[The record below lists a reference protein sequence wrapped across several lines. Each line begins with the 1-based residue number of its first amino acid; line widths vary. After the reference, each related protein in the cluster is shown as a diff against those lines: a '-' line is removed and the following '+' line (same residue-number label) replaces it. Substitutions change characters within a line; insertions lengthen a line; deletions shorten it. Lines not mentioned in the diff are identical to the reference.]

1 MAELEIPAHAGELTV
16 EWLTESLRSGGTIG
30 PGTSVT
36 SFESTPLGEGEGFI
50 GDLARVT
57 LSYDGAENGAPTSL
71 IAKFPTSLDANRQI
85 GEMFGLYE
93 HEIRFYNELADE
105 VPVRKPAHYFSA
117 MDPAPKAA
125 GVIQAILNLL
135 PTAVV
140 LKLLGPLGRAGGSRR
155 FIVLIEDLA
164 PARVGDQVAGLTVE
178 EAELALRHLAK
189 MHAHFWNDPRLE
201 EFDWIVPFNND
212 SRIQQGLY
220 KQSRTAFVEE
230 FSAILTDRAI
240 EIGEWLVDN
249 GVELLDRL
257 TSRPYTLL
265 HGDFRP
271 DNLFF
276 GDGKTDFPLAMID
289 WQSPTRGAGPYD
301 VAYFI
306 GWSINAEDHGA
317 IDGLIE
323 SYHSTLVANGVT
335 DYSLERC
342 KRDYVLGQVMVL
354 HRGIFLVG
362 QLDLSHERGQELV
375 QATLKRSL
383 GNLPMVDLDSIFD

>member
-30 PGTSVT
+30 PGTSVS
-36 SFESTPLGEGEGFI
+36 SFESTVLGEGEGFI

-57 LSYDGAENGAPTSL
+57 LSYDGAENGAPASL
-71 IAKFPTSLDANRQI
+71 IAKFPTELAANRQM

-155 FIVLIEDLA
+155 FVVLIEDLA
-164 PARVGDQVAGLTVE
+164 PARVGDQVAGLTVD
-178 EAELALRHLAK
+178 EADLALRHLAK

-201 EFDWIVPFNND
+201 ELDWIVPLNND

-220 KQSRTAFVEE
+220 KQSRPAFIEE
-230 FSAILTDRAI
+230 FKEMLPDRAI
-240 EIGEWLVDN
+240 ELADWLVVH

-257 TSRPYTLL
+257 TGRPYTLL

-289 WQSPTRGAGPYD
+289 WQSPTRGSGPYD

-323 SYHSTLVANGVT
+323 SYHSTLVENGVT

-342 KRDYVLGQVMVL
+342 KRDYVLGQLMVL

-362 QLDLSHERGQELV
+362 QLDLSHERGQRLV